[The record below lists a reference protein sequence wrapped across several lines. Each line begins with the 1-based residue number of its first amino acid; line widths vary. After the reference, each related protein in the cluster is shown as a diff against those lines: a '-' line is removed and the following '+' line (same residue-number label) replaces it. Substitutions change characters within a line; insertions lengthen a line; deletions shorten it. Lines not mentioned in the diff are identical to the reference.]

1 MVKRIVFSSHAQ
13 EKFDILWRHGVRLT
27 KEQVE
32 DTVRRP
38 LKVGPAFKGRMVAQK
53 LLDADHL
60 IRVIYE
66 EEDDIINIITFYPAR
81 RDRYEGQL

>member
-1 MVKRIVFSSHAQ
+1 MVKRIVFSSHAE
-13 EKFDILWRHGVRLT
+13 EKFDILWRHGVNLT

-32 DTVRRP
+32 DTVGKPQR
-38 LKVGPAFKGRMVAQK
+38 VGPAYEGRKVAQK
-53 LLDADHL
+53 GLDAEHL

-66 EEDDIINIITFYPAR
+66 EEDDIINIVTFYPAR